1 VEATAAT
8 PAPPPARRR
17 PSRRDLALGAV
28 ALLMVIA
35 TTSDV
40 FDTYRL
46 RERGPED
53 TRAMRAY
60 TRHAFPGQ
68 RFGITKVA
76 QAIAGLDVICADH
89 LKRKRSDFRLCV
101 IVRHTGTLDRRVVG
115 GYRRPARAF
124 EEESDHYACF
134 GRAIP
139 LKFCAH
145 KHRRRLAPPV

>member
-1 VEATAAT
+1 VEATAAA

-17 PSRRDLALGAV
+17 PSRRDVALGLV

-40 FDTYRL
+40 VDTYRL

-53 TRAMRAY
+53 TRGMRAY
-60 TRHAFPGQ
+60 TRHAFPGE

-89 LKRKRSDFRLCV
+89 LKGKRSDFRLCV
-101 IVRHTGTLDRRVVG
+101 IVRRTGPVDQRVVG

-145 KHRRRLAPPV
+145 KHRRHLAPPV